1 MTYMVFKNFNF
12 FFSIMK
18 NQFLMVFLF
27 AVLVLNAQSKV
38 WVSDLG
44 NGKFKNP
51 VLYADYSDPD
61 VCRAGDDYWMTASSF
76 NCSPGLPVLH
86 SKDMINWR
94 LVNYA
99 IQKQYPLDVFD
110 KPQHGNGVWAP
121 CIRFHEGE
129 FYIFYGDPDYGIYML
144 KTKNP
149 EGKWSDP
156 VLVKAGKGLIDPSPF
171 WDEDG
176 KLYVSHAYAGSRAGL
191 KSVLAIFECTSDAS
205 KAVTESKLIFDGH
218 VGNST
223 IEGTKFHKRN
233 GYYYILAPAGGVAT
247 GWQLALRSKSVYGPY
262 ETKMVL
268 HQGKTDINGPHQGA
282 WVDTPKGEDWF
293 FHFQDLKEYGRIVHL
308 QPMVWKNDWPVIGLD
323 KDGDGCGEPVS
334 VWRKPDVGK
343 IYPVSTPPESD
354 EFNENKLGLQWQ
366 WHANEQVLWSFTDAS
381 KGVLRLFSYPVPEQ
395 STSLW
400 QQPNLLLQK
409 FPAPE
414 FTVTTKISF
423 HPDSRYFGEKAG
435 LLIMGY
441 DYAHLQIENTDKGF
455 ILSQNAC
462 KSANKSGKEVINASV
477 SVQQSTVYFR
487 VKVSK
492 GGKCNFSYSLDE
504 KKFISLG
511 NEFQANSGQWIG
523 AKAGFFITRP
533 KPSND
538 GGWIDVDWFRIE
550 K

>member
-1 MTYMVFKNFNF
+1 MA
-12 FFSIMK
+12 
-18 NQFLMVFLF
+18 FLF
-27 AVLVLNAQSKV
+27 VALILNAQSKV

-44 NGKFKNP
+44 NGKYKNP
-51 VLYADYSDPD
+51 VLHADYSDPD

-86 SKDMINWR
+86 SRDMINWS

-99 IQKQYPLDVFD
+99 IHKQYPLDVFD

-149 EGKWSDP
+149 VEKWSEP

-176 KLYVSHAYAGSRAGL
+176 KMYVSHAFAGSRAGL
-191 KSVLAIFECTSDAS
+191 KSILAIFECSPDAT
-205 KAVTESKLIFDGH
+205 KAITESKIIFDGH

-262 ETKMVL
+262 EHKMVL
-268 HQGKTDINGPHQGA
+268 HQGKTEINGPHQGA

-293 FHFQDLKEYGRIVHL
+293 FHFQDVKEYGRIVHL
-308 QPMVWKNDWPVIGLD
+308 QPMVWKNDWPVIGND
-323 KDGDGCGEPVS
+323 KDGDGCGEPVA
-334 VWRKPDVGK
+334 VWKKPDVGRLF
-343 IYPVSTPPESD
+343 PVATPPESD
-354 EFNENKLGLQWQ
+354 EFNENRLGLQWQ
-366 WHANEQVLWSFTDAS
+366 WHANEQVIWSFTDAS

-414 FTVTTKISF
+414 FTVTTKITFS
-423 HPDSRYFGEKAG
+423 PDPRYFGEKAG

-441 DYAHLQIENTDKGF
+441 DYATIQIENTDKG
-455 ILSQNAC
+455 LVLTQNSC
-462 KSANKSGKEVINASV
+462 KNANKAGREVVNANVPV
-477 SVQQSTVYFR
+477 SQSTVYFR
-487 VKVSK
+487 VKISK

-504 KKFISLG
+504 KKYTSLG

-523 AKAGFFITRP
+523 AKAGLFITRP